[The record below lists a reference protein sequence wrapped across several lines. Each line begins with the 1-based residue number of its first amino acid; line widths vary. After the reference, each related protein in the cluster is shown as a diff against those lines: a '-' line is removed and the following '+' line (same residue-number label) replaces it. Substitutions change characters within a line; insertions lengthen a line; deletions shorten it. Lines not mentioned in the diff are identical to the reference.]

1 MLTNFH
7 VSIIK
12 FIIDNVENNSNNMK
26 QNMSMHHFDW
36 AKSSHFF
43 KVRTEKKR
51 FMEGRLD
58 SNISFT
64 ILPKTKRNILVNN

>member
-12 FIIDNVENNSNNMK
+12 FNTDNIENNSNNMK

-43 KVRTEKKR
+43 KVRTEKKDLWKDVLIVL
-51 FMEGRLD
+51 FPLQ
-58 SNISFT
+58 FY
-64 ILPKTKRNILVNN
+64 PKLKEIYW